1 MPDCD
6 CVITIRS
13 RLAQNRLEGSR
24 PGVGQAR
31 PPVVFHGATPSR
43 RVGWLR
49 RSRTRA
55 PRPPAPTRPNGTR
68 CGRAQRQL
76 ADSLAH
82 RPTSRRP
89 LAWSSGSTPPAT
101 LRASSRVRRRRT
113 PRPPQPASAA
123 RRTSP
128 ACAAADTASPTPA
141 AAPSKPSCGH
151 WARAPAACSSLENP
165 STEDEVVART
175 SRPENQRPR
184 SSTTPGGSSRPRL
197 CRRRL
202 LRQYPAMPHDP

>member
-55 PRPPAPTRPNGTR
+55 PDPRTDATKWNALRPRTAAAGRLARSPPNQPTSAGVEFGLDTACYAPGLLP
-68 CGRAQRQL
+68 
-76 ADSLAH
+76 
-82 RPTSRRP
+82 RPT
-89 LAWSSGSTPPAT
+89 
-101 LRASSRVRRRRT
+101 
-113 PRPPQPASAA
+113 AA
-123 RRTSP
+123 ADT
-128 ACAAADTASPTPA
+128 ADTASPTPA

-165 STEDEVVART
+165 STEDDVVART
-175 SRPENQRPR
+175 SRRENQRPR
-184 SSTTPGGSSRPRL
+184 SSTTPGGSSRPGL
-197 CRRRL
+197 CRGRF